1 MWQIQ
6 WMLSLIPDSVLML
19 FCAGI
24 TAIGIALYF
33 SGWLMKWIPGIYGY
47 RLPLRI
53 LGILLTLSGIFFL
66 GGYGVEM
73 SWRAKISEMQAKV
86 DAATAQAVLATKA
99 ISDDVQKETIVVKEK
114 GETIVKYVDRY
125 NDREVLKTVEGP
137 ERVRVEEVIKYIE
150 NCPVPKELLDAHN
163 DAARMNKKPE
173 GEKK

>member
-24 TAIGIALYF
+24 TGLGIALYF
-33 SGWLMKWIPGIYGY
+33 SGWFMKWIPGISGY

-66 GGYGVEM
+66 GGYGVEL
-73 SWRAKISEMQAKV
+73 SWRAKVEEMQKKVDEAAAQAAAVTRTISE
-86 DAATAQAVLATKA
+86 
-99 ISDDVQKETIVVKEK
+99 DVQKETVVVKEK
-114 GETIVKYVDRY
+114 GETIIKYVDKW
-125 NDREVLKTVEGP
+125 NDREIVKTVEGP

-163 DAARMNKKPE
+163 SAATMNKKE

>member
-6 WMLSLIPDSVLML
+6 WMLSLIPDSILML
-19 FCAGI
+19 FCIGI
-24 TAIGIALYF
+24 TVIGIALYF
-33 SGWLMKWIPGIYGY
+33 SGWLIKWIPGVSGY

-53 LGILLTLSGIFFL
+53 LGVILTIAGVFFL

-73 SWRAKISEMQAKV
+73 SWRDKVAEMQAKV
-86 DAATAQAVLATKA
+86 DSAQAQAVLATKA
-99 ISDDVQKETIVVKEK
+99 ISEDVQKETVVVKEK
-114 GETIVKYVDRY
+114 GETIIKHVDRW
-125 NDREVLKTVEGP
+125 NDREIIKTVEGP

-163 DAARMNKKPE
+163 EAARMNKKVD

>member
-6 WMLSLIPDSVLML
+6 WMLSLIPDSILML
-19 FCAGI
+19 LCAGI
-24 TAIGIALYF
+24 TGLGILLYF
-33 SGWLMKWIPGIYGY
+33 SGWLMKWIPGITGY

-53 LGILLTLSGIFFL
+53 LGIILTLGGVFFL

-73 SWRAKISEMQAKV
+73 SWREQVAEMQKKV
-86 DAATAQAVLATKA
+86 DEAAAQAAAASRA
-99 ISDDVQKETIVVKEK
+99 ISQEVQKETVVVKEK
-114 GETIVKYVDRY
+114 GETIIKHVDRW
-125 NDREVLKTVEGP
+125 NDREIIKTVEGP

-163 DAARMNKKPE
+163 DAAKMNKKPE